1 MSQNSGPQVFTP
13 HRVVHWDAPNSLEGY
28 SQESGR
34 AGRDGLP
41 SKAIM
46 YTSRKH
52 LNQARPALVCVSRGT
67 KTRVLH
73 MSHPVRQ
80 FQHGPGTLQAIQGSM
95 HIPAHLCMRG

>member
-1 MSQNSGPQVFTP
+1 MCNSTWQSVSTAQQDGWWALMHGSSAAHLSCITSC
-13 HRVVHWDAPNSLEGY
+13 RVVHWDAPNSLEGY

-52 LNQARPALVCVSRGT
+52 FNQVGPVSMPAWD
-67 KTRVLH
+67 
-73 MSHPVRQ
+73 
-80 FQHGPGTLQAIQGSM
+80 
-95 HIPAHLCMRG
+95 LCMPARV